1 MATHTVAITQSGA
14 GESTFLGRLVEEL
27 LLQTRSLSVILDPN
41 SDFRRVHEMRP
52 ADLWDRAVPDASRG
66 RGQRPVDLLHQT
78 LTFSLERARPDG
90 RWGSL
95 GPQVVYTAA
104 RRTVE
109 GGRNLW
115 TVPRA
120 SAPPGQ
126 EEG

>member
-1 MATHTVAITQSGA
+1 MATHTVVITQSGA
-14 GESTFLGRLVEEL
+14 GKSTFLGRLLEEL

-41 SDFRRVHEMRP
+41 SAFRRVHEMRP
-52 ADLWDRAVPDASRG
+52 ADLWDRSVSEASRG
-66 RGQRPVDLLHQT
+66 RGQLPVDLLHQT
-78 LTFSLERARPDG
+78 LIFGLERARPDG

-95 GPQVVYTAA
+95 GPQVVHTAA

-109 GGRNLW
+109 DGRNLW

-126 EEG
+126 EG